1 MENSNFNIV
10 SFDGGGLRGAL
21 SICIFEN
28 IQKKMPDIIRNTNMI
43 GGTSTGS
50 LIALGLAYGLS
61 CSEVSQLYS
70 QENVDYIFDKSY
82 SEMLRPKYNNAN
94 LKELLLSVFP
104 EKLKLKD
111 LGKLVVI
118 PSFYIGS
125 ETSEWKPIFYNNI
138 PDSPTENA
146 RVIDVAM
153 SSSAAPVFFPTYQNH
168 IDGGI
173 IATDPGLACVIHSM
187 SKEIG
192 KYKEDIRLL
201 SLGTGYNFNSIKQ
214 DTTSWGALDWIISK
228 NPDFPIIS
236 MTLEGNAQM
245 SQIFSNMLLE
255 DNYERIN
262 PRIDKDIGMDDC
274 ESLQYLIDLG
284 NNYDIT
290 KHFKWIQKNW
300 SK

>member
-70 QENVDYIFDKSY
+70 QENVDFIFDKSY

-138 PDSPTENA
+138 PNSPTENA

-245 SQIFSNMLLE
+245 SQIFSKMLLE
-255 DNYERIN
+255 DNYEKIN

-290 KHFKWIQKNW
+290 KHLKWIQENW

>member
-70 QENVDYIFDKSY
+70 QENVDFIFDKSY

-138 PDSPTENA
+138 PNSPTENA

-245 SQIFSNMLLE
+245 SQIFSKMLLE
-255 DNYERIN
+255 DNYEKIN

-274 ESLQYLIDLG
+274 ESLQYLIDLA

-290 KHFKWIQKNW
+290 KHLKWIQENW

>member
-70 QENVDYIFDKSY
+70 QENVDFIFDKSY
-82 SEMLRPKYNNAN
+82 SEMLRPKHNNAN

-138 PDSPTENA
+138 PNSPTENA

-245 SQIFSNMLLE
+245 SQIFSKMLLE
-255 DNYERIN
+255 DNYEKIN

-274 ESLQYLIDLG
+274 ESLQYLIDLA

-290 KHFKWIQKNW
+290 KHLKWIQENW